1 VLLGVEGYAETGMEG
16 AERGLSPDAIQGRAL
31 VAGFGDLAMG
41 EVFGEAGEVKLWKS
55 LLDAAGTSTFSSI
68 ANTFAD
74 YAWAGDKSYI
84 MEEYQACL
92 DANMSK
98 EEAVKQVAWTEL
110 GKLGE
115 NVVQGVATA
124 GAFHGAGRVIS
135 NLGVY
140 MGLADG
146 PSHLDADVD
155 GLREIDTN
163 DRIPNEDDTVTSY
176 ADLMSPEDAEK
187 YLKFLEKGSEAG
199 LTSEEIAGIRKLD
212 ELIALEKVDY
222 QDALNMRNADDILR
236 DGTDSVYIPRDAD
249 GNPISLRKQTINGQD
264 IPLPDPAAEGRPHTV
279 LGGKISSETG
289 EVYRQSATFPDGTW
303 PTANGHDVP
312 WSEVHWTDHG
322 TPHH

>member
-1 VLLGVEGYAETGMEG
+1 MG
-16 AERGLSPDAIQGRAL
+16 A
-31 VAGFGDLAMG
+31 
-41 EVFGEAGEVKLWKS
+41 VFDKAREVKLWKS

-98 EEAVKQVAWTEL
+98 EEAVKQVARTEL

-146 PSHLDADVD
+146 PNHLDADS
-155 GLREIDTN
+155 LRELDTN
-163 DRIPNEDDTVTSY
+163 GRIPNEGDTVTSY

-187 YLKFLEKGSEAG
+187 YLKFLENGSSTE

-222 QDALNMRNADDILR
+222 QDVLNM
-236 DGTDSVYIPRDAD
+236 RDAD
-249 GNPISLRKQTINGQD
+249 GILKGGTNAVDDITDLARITQKSLI
-264 IPLPDPAAEGRPHTV
+264 ESV
-279 LGGKISSETG
+279 E
-289 EVYRQSATFPDGTW
+289 
-303 PTANGHDVP
+303 
-312 WSEVHWTDHG
+312 
-322 TPHH
+322 